1 VSTKSSGKI
10 TIDDNRDFWPNAR
23 KHRKGTQVSDEIENK
38 RVRGTGWKNVYD
50 TLRNEILALTLP
62 PGQLLDETTLA
73 ERFDM
78 SRSPVREALIRLAGE
93 DLVVTLSNRS
103 TIVAPIDVAS
113 FPKYVEALDI
123 AQRMN
128 TRLAAALRT
137 DADLKIIAK
146 RQKEFEAAVKTA
158 NHLAMS
164 EANKWFHMAI
174 ADAGK
179 NPFLASFYE
188 RLLAQGQRMLHL
200 HFEYLERTHE
210 GYLLTDEHDLMLQA
224 IRDRNVERA
233 DELAHAHT
241 RQFQDNFINFMR
253 ENYTTDVSLIPLSA
267 AE

>member
-1 VSTKSSGKI
+1 M
-10 TIDDNRDFWPNAR
+10 
-23 KHRKGTQVSDEIENK
+23 SDESEVK
-38 RVRGTGWKNVYD
+38 RIRGTGWKNVYE

-62 PGQLLDETTLA
+62 PGQLLDEMTLA

-78 SRSPVREALIRLAGE
+78 SRSPVREALIRLGADE
-93 DLVVTLSNRS
+93 LVVTLSNRS
-103 TIVAPIDVAS
+103 TIVAPIEVAT

-137 DADLKIIAK
+137 EADLKIITK
-146 RQKEFEAAVKTA
+146 RLKSFEAAVKTG

-164 EANKWFHMAI
+164 EANKEFHMAI
-174 ADAGK
+174 AHAGK
-179 NPFLASFYE
+179 NQYLASFYDK
-188 RLLAQGQRMLHL
+188 LLSQGQRMLHL

-210 GYLLTDEHDLMLQA
+210 GYLLTDEHSLMLNA
-224 IRDRNVERA
+224 IRDKDVELA

-253 ENYTTDVSLIPLSA
+253 ENYTTDVALGPLRA